1 MAEINPTDAIPATNA
16 SNTTRY
22 FNLPLFIA
30 TDKPSWLVDWNGAM
44 NEIDSILQDI
54 NTSASG
60 AESDVET
67 VVTQVNQ
74 LSGVVSNLESLVN
87 TAVSDVAKMQTTVDS
102 HEERMDSIEADLI
115 TQNNLIKS
123 LSDAVTTMQATV
135 GTLNTRVSAMETTV
149 AGYDSRIT
157 SAEQASASASAI
169 ASEVQ
174 TGLTSLT
181 STVNS
186 ISNTVSSHTGQLSS
200 LDSRVTAL
208 ENGEGDGG
216 LPFISDLLFNIVAN
230 ITSKT
235 ATQQSEAYTATQDCY
250 AYIVLGYGYKQ
261 EASSDFSVKA
271 SAGTQVNAQY
281 IGNLAICWSYNHHIA
296 DDTVG
301 TGLIENEVVSQIFK
315 LKQGDKIYYNLSKTL
330 TDQND
335 WFNCNIF
342 VSPITQ

>member
-87 TAVSDVAKMQTTVDS
+87 TAVSDLAEMQTTVDS
-102 HEERMDSIEADLI
+102 HEERMDGIETDLI

-135 GTLNTRVSAMETTV
+135 GTLNSRVSAMETTV

-157 SAEQASASASAI
+157 GAEQASASASAI

-174 TGLTSLT
+174 AGLTSLT

-186 ISNTVSSHTGQLSS
+186 ISASVSSLNN
-200 LDSRVTAL
+200 RVTAL
-208 ENGEGDGG
+208 ENAPASPYLNDLNFTQVHASRSDFTEGTGG
-216 LPFISDLLFNIVAN
+216 NATYTFTFANDCYFYAIGIIGLKCSQNQPADSRSGYAWFETYEGNDEIAQVLNINVSAPGLYGVSPDFENFVFKSSGTSAIYKVKAGTKLTIILNQISPSDTAN
-230 ITSKT
+230 ISIMY
-235 ATQQSEAYTATQDCY
+235 S
-250 AYIVLGYGYKQ
+250 
-261 EASSDFSVKA
+261 
-271 SAGTQVNAQY
+271 
-281 IGNLAICWSYNHHIA
+281 
-296 DDTVG
+296 
-301 TGLIENEVVSQIFK
+301 
-315 LKQGDKIYYNLSKTL
+315 
-330 TDQND
+330 
-335 WFNCNIF
+335 NI
-342 VSPITQ
+342 